1 VLKIPE
7 SYLLNKFY
15 SHSHEPTFKKYEGTY
30 NAGCPVCRE
39 GKSLGKK
46 KRLFYYP
53 KTQSF
58 YCFNCNKSWN
68 GVSWLTDV
76 TGMSIP
82 EIKSEISSQKN
93 SFEID
98 VNKQVSSISK
108 KISLDL
114 PYDSI
119 NLNDPLQLSYYQNN
133 NIINKALD
141 YIKNRKLNVAVNRS
155 KNLFISL
162 KDFIHK
168 DRLCIPFY
176 DENKKVIFYQTR
188 CLDDS
193 QPRYLGKQNSDKS
206 IFNIEK
212 IDSTFDYIFLLEGPI
227 DAMFIKN
234 GIGVAGI
241 NLTNNQKEQ
250 LSRYPLH
257 QKIWI
262 LDNPRIDATS
272 QSKIQELLYNKEKV
286 FCWNNQYKDLN
297 EWCVSENI
305 NVIHHDTIL
314 NSLYQI

>member
-1 VLKIPE
+1 MIKIPD

-15 SHSHEPTFKKYEGTY
+15 SHSHEPAFKKYEGTY

-68 GVSWLTDV
+68 GMSWLMEV
-76 TGMSIP
+76 TGMSVA
-82 EIKSEISSQKN
+82 EIKVEISSDKN
-93 SFEID
+93 SFEINLD
-98 VNKQVSSISK
+98 KKNSPSIK
-108 KISLDL
+108 NFLEL
-114 PYDSI
+114 PFDSI
-119 NLNDPLQLSYYQNN
+119 NLFDPLQLSYYQNN
-133 NIINKALD
+133 ETVLKALRYIKSRKINEAINKP
-141 YIKNRKLNVAVNRS
+141 
-155 KNLFISL
+155 KNLFLSL

-176 DENKKVIFYQTR
+176 NDKKKVVFYQTR

-193 QPRYLGKQNSDKS
+193 QPRYLSKQNSEKTV
-206 IFNIEK
+206 FNIEN
-212 IDSTFDYIFLLEGPI
+212 IDPLCDYIFLLEGPI

-234 GIGVAGI
+234 GVGVAGI
-241 NLTNNQKEQ
+241 NLTNTQIDQ
-250 LSRYPLH
+250 LSKYPLLE
-257 QKIWI
+257 KIWI
-262 LDNPRIDATS
+262 LDNPRIDSTANN
-272 QSKIQELLYNKEKV
+272 KIQELLSKREKV

-305 NVIHHDTIL
+305 NEISPSIIL
-314 NSLYQI
+314 NSLYKI

>member
-15 SHSHEPTFKKYEGTY
+15 SYSHEPSFKKYEGTY

-68 GVSWLTDV
+68 GLSWLTDV

-82 EIKSEISSQKN
+82 EIKTEISTQKN

-98 VNKQVSSISK
+98 IKKQLPSSKRI
-108 KISLDL
+108 LADL

-119 NLNDPLQLSYYQNN
+119 NLNDPLQLSFYQKNELIDRVLN
-133 NIINKALD
+133 
-141 YIKNRKLNVAVNRS
+141 YIRSRKLDTAVNRS
-155 KNLFISL
+155 KNLFLSL

-176 DENKKVIFYQTR
+176 DENKKIIFYQTR

-193 QPRYLGKQNSDKS
+193 QPRYLGKQNSEKT

-212 IDSTFDYIFLLEGPI
+212 IDSSLDYIFLLEGPI

-234 GIGVAGI
+234 GVGVAGI
-241 NLTNNQKEQ
+241 NLTNLQKEQ

-257 QKIWI
+257 QRIWI
-262 LDNPRIDATS
+262 LDNPRIDSTS
-272 QSKIQELLYNKEKV
+272 NNKIQELISKDEKV

-305 NVIHHDTIL
+305 NEIQPDIIL
-314 NSLYQI
+314 NSLYKN

>member
-1 VLKIPE
+1 MIKIPE

-15 SHSHEPTFKKYEGTY
+15 SYSHEPSFKKYEGTY

-68 GVSWLTDV
+68 GLSWLTDV

-82 EIKSEISSQKN
+82 EIKTEISTQKN

-98 VNKQVSSISK
+98 IKKQLPSSKRI
-108 KISLDL
+108 LADL

-119 NLNDPLQLSYYQNN
+119 NLNDPLQLSFYQKNEL
-133 NIINKALD
+133 INKALN
-141 YIKNRKLNVAVNRS
+141 YIRGRKIDTAVNKS
-155 KNLFISL
+155 KNLFLSL

-176 DENKKVIFYQTR
+176 DENKKIIFYQTR

-193 QPRYLGKQNSDKS
+193 QPRYLGKQNSEKT

-212 IDSTFDYIFLLEGPI
+212 IDPSLDYIFLLEGPI

-234 GIGVAGI
+234 GVGVAGI
-241 NLTNNQKEQ
+241 NLTNLQKEQ

-257 QKIWI
+257 QRIWI
-262 LDNPRIDATS
+262 LDNPRIDSTS
-272 QSKIQELLYNKEKV
+272 NNKIQELILKGEKV

-305 NVIHHDTIL
+305 NEIQPDIIL
-314 NSLYQI
+314 NSLYKN

>member
-1 VLKIPE
+1 MIKIPE

-15 SHSHEPTFKKYEGTY
+15 SYSHEPSFKKYEGTY

-68 GVSWLTDV
+68 GLSWLTDV

-82 EIKSEISSQKN
+82 EIKTEISTQKN

-98 VNKQVSSISK
+98 IKKQLPSSKRI
-108 KISLDL
+108 LADL

-119 NLNDPLQLSYYQNN
+119 NLNDPLQLSFYQKNEL
-133 NIINKALD
+133 INKALN
-141 YIKNRKLNVAVNRS
+141 YIRGRKIDTAVNKS
-155 KNLFISL
+155 KNLFLSL

-176 DENKKVIFYQTR
+176 DENKKIIFYQTR

-193 QPRYLGKQNSDKS
+193 QPRYLGKQNSEKT

-212 IDSTFDYIFLLEGPI
+212 IDPSLDYIFLLEGPI

-234 GIGVAGI
+234 GVGVAGI
-241 NLTNNQKEQ
+241 NLTNLQKEQ

-257 QKIWI
+257 QRIWI
-262 LDNPRIDATS
+262 LDNPRIDSTS
-272 QSKIQELLYNKEKV
+272 NNKIQELISKGEKV

-305 NVIHHDTIL
+305 NEIQPDIIL
-314 NSLYQI
+314 NSLYKN

>member
-1 VLKIPE
+1 MIKIPE

-15 SHSHEPTFKKYEGTY
+15 SHSHEPSFKKYEGIY

-68 GVSWLTDV
+68 GMSWLMDV

-82 EIKSEISSQKN
+82 EIKVEITSQKN
-93 SFEID
+93 SFEVDID
-98 VNKQVSSISK
+98 K
-108 KISLDL
+108 KISFTKKTSTDL

-119 NLNDPLQLSYYQNN
+119 NLNDPLQLSYYKKNDT
-133 NIINKALD
+133 IDKALN
-141 YIKNRKLNVAVNRS
+141 YIKNRKLDVAINKS
-155 KNLFISL
+155 KNLFLSL

-176 DENKKVIFYQTR
+176 DENKKIIFYQTR
-188 CLDDS
+188 CLDDT
-193 QPRYLGKQNSDKS
+193 QPRYLGKQNSEKT

-212 IDSTFDYIFLLEGPI
+212 IESSLDYIFLLEGPI

-234 GIGVAGI
+234 GVGVAGI
-241 NLTNNQKEQ
+241 NLTNSQKEQ

-257 QKIWI
+257 QRIWI
-262 LDNPRIDATS
+262 LDNPRIDSTS
-272 QSKIQELLYNKEKV
+272 NNKIQELISKGEKV

-305 NVIHHDTIL
+305 NEIQPDIIL
-314 NSLYQI
+314 NSLYKN

>member
-1 VLKIPE
+1 MIKIPE

-15 SHSHEPTFKKYEGTY
+15 SYSHEPSFKKYEGTY

-68 GVSWLTDV
+68 GLSWLTDV

-82 EIKSEISSQKN
+82 EIKTEISTQKN

-98 VNKQVSSISK
+98 IKKQLPSSKRI
-108 KISLDL
+108 LADL

-119 NLNDPLQLSYYQNN
+119 NLNDPLQLSFYQKNELIDKALN
-133 NIINKALD
+133 YIRGRKLDTAINK
-141 YIKNRKLNVAVNRS
+141 S
-155 KNLFISL
+155 KNLFLSL

-176 DENKKVIFYQTR
+176 DENKKIIFYQTR

-193 QPRYLGKQNSDKS
+193 QPRYLGKQNSEKT

-212 IDSTFDYIFLLEGPI
+212 IDPSLDYIFLLEGPI

-234 GIGVAGI
+234 GVGVAGI
-241 NLTNNQKEQ
+241 NLTNLQKEQ

-257 QKIWI
+257 QRIWV
-262 LDNPRIDATS
+262 LDNPRIDSTS
-272 QSKIQELLYNKEKV
+272 NNKIQELISKEEKV

-305 NVIHHDTIL
+305 NEIQPDIIL
-314 NSLYQI
+314 NSLYKN